1 MLRADGASAK
11 DFSEGE
17 IAMPYSIVAV
27 GTSWGGLSAM
37 TKLLGSLPEDFPI
50 PIVVVQHRSKDS
62 DRLLVQLLQDATG
75 LKVCEIEDKDVLA
88 AGTVHI
94 APADYHVL
102 VESGYLSLTLE
113 EPVRFSRPSID
124 VMFTSAADAY
134 GPATIGVILTGA
146 NDDGAMGLADIVKR
160 GGTALVQDP
169 KTAEIRI
176 MPESAL
182 KATPT
187 AEVLSLD
194 NLAPRLIELS
204 GEVVEAGRRKAV

>member
-1 MLRADGASAK
+1 
-11 DFSEGE
+11 
-17 IAMPYSIVAV
+17 MPYSIVAM

-37 TKLLGSLPEDFPI
+37 SKLLGGLPAEFSI
-50 PIVVVQHRSKDS
+50 PIVLVQHRSKDS
-62 DRLLVQLLQDATG
+62 DRLLVQLLQDATD
-75 LKVCEIEDKDVLA
+75 LKVCEIEDKDVLLP
-88 AGTVHI
+88 GTVHV

-146 NDDGAMGLADIVKR
+146 NEDGASGLADIAKR
-160 GGTALVQDP
+160 GGCALIQDP
-169 KTAEIRI
+169 KTAEIKM
-176 MPESAL
+176 MPEAAL

-187 AEVLSLD
+187 AEVFSLED
-194 NLAPRLIELS
+194 LAQRLIELS
-204 GEVVEAGRRKAV
+204 AQPAEVRRRKAV

>member
-1 MLRADGASAK
+1 
-11 DFSEGE
+11 
-17 IAMPYSIVAV
+17 
-27 GTSWGGLSAM
+27 M

-75 LKVCEIEDKDVLA
+75 LKVCEIEDKDVLS

-146 NDDGAMGLADIVKR
+146 NEDGAQGLADIVKR
-160 GGTALVQDP
+160 GGCALIQDP
-169 KTAEIRI
+169 KTAEVKI

-182 KATPT
+182 KATPN